1 MHRALVALVVVLS
14 SSLLVAGA
22 RARARRLPLEAP
34 PAPSVRVS
42 PARVFLA
49 PGPDRGRRLRGDF
62 EPPEAFVV
70 AFTEQWSEPLAD
82 LIAIASAEAE
92 VYLLADPAQT
102 SSARLDEWI
111 RGADLDPGSVH
122 VEWLPLDSAW
132 VRDYG
137 PVEVRE
143 PDGQAVWLDAHY
155 TRTRPH
161 DDAVPERLGRD
172 LGATVE
178 PVAATIQGGAVVSNG
193 QGVCAMTLE
202 YVAEAGIDLAEDATS
217 KDAFF
222 TRLGCRVFAVVPGLA
237 DDQTH
242 HADMFAQFLAPDVVA
257 VAEVV
262 GVRSLDD
269 EARMD
274 EAVRGLAAA
283 AARLGQRLRVVRVPL
298 DYEGDGKYRTYLN
311 GVHLHGQFVVP
322 SYADVPPDVEA
333 LARARLSAAMPG
345 TSVIAVPASE
355 VIDFQG
361 SLHCISLEL
370 SLPRSTGR

>member
-1 MHRALVALVVVLS
+1 MRRVVFAVVLLSS

-22 RARARRLPLEAP
+22 RARARRLPAP
-34 PAPSVRVS
+34 PAVLVSRSRVVS
-42 PARVFLA
+42 A
-49 PGPDRGRRLRGDF
+49 PGPDAGRRLRGDY

-70 AFTEQWSEPLAD
+70 AFTEQWSQPLAD

-102 SSARLDEWI
+102 SSARLGEWM
-111 RGADLDPGSVH
+111 RAADVDAGSVH

-137 PVEVRE
+137 PVEVHAA
-143 PDGQAVWLDAHY
+143 DGTNVWLDARY
-155 TRTRPH
+155 TRTRPL
-161 DDAVPERLGRD
+161 DDAVPTRLGHD
-172 LGATVE
+172 LGAVVE
-178 PVAATIQGGAVVSNG
+178 PIAATIQGGAVISNG
-193 QGVCAMTLE
+193 LGLCAMTLE
-202 YVAEAGIDLAEDATS
+202 YVSEAGIDLVADAS
-217 KDAFF
+217 SQDAFF
-222 TRLGCRVFAVVPGLA
+222 DRLGCRVFAVVPGLA
-237 DDQTH
+237 DDETH

-269 EARMD
+269 EARMN
-274 EAVRGLAAA
+274 EAVRGLETA

-298 DYEGDGKYRTYLN
+298 DYTGDGRYRTYLN
-311 GVHLHGQFVVP
+311 GVHLHQQFVVP
-322 SYADVPPDVEA
+322 SYTDVPDDVEA

-345 TSVIAVPASE
+345 TSVVAVAASE
-355 VIDFQG
+355 VIGFQG

-370 SLPRSTGR
+370 SLPRSSR

>member
-1 MHRALVALVVVLS
+1 MRRAVVALVVVLS

-22 RARARRLPLEAP
+22 RARARRLPLAP
-34 PAPSVRVS
+34 PAPPVRVS
-42 PARVFLA
+42 PARIFAA
-49 PGPDRGRRLRGDF
+49 PGPDGGRRLRGDF

-111 RGADLDPGSVH
+111 RGAELAPGSVH
-122 VEWLPLDSAW
+122 VEWMPLDSAW

-137 PVEVRE
+137 PVEVRD

-155 TRTRPH
+155 PRTRPH

-178 PVAATIQGGAVVSNG
+178 PVAATIQGGAVISNG

-202 YVAEAGIDLAEDATS
+202 YVAEAGIDLAEDAGS

-222 TRLGCRVFAVVPGLA
+222 GRLGCRVFAVVPGLA

-257 VAEVV
+257 IAQVV

-274 EAVRGLAAA
+274 EAARGLVTA
-283 AARLGQRLRVVRVPL
+283 AARLGQKLRVVRVPL

-311 GVHLHGQFVVP
+311 GVHLSGQFVVP
-322 SYADVPPDVEA
+322 SYADVPADVES

-345 TSVIAVPASE
+345 TQVISVPASE

-370 SLPRSTGR
+370 SLPRSTRR